1 MVEDGPVRDDL
12 YQAIFRASEA
22 LELPVIL
29 LALASL
35 AWVVVEIG
43 AFVVETARRRK
54 RSLPQLVAAADAA
67 RGQLD
72 RGDRAAAKADLA
84 AVGWGPSMGEVL
96 DEFAAVSSTARA
108 EPRMSKLLADFDFGR
123 QRRLSRTRLL
133 VRTGPALGLMG
144 TLIPLS
150 PALEGLA
157 SGDVATLADNLR
169 LAFSITVLGLLI
181 GASAFALSLFRD
193 RIYGQDFSDLEY
205 VAAILT
211 AEPDPPVVS
220 GLSDHRKVVEP

>member
-29 LALASL
+29 LALVSL
-35 AWVVVEIG
+35 AWVVVEVG
-43 AFVVETARRRK
+43 AFVAETARRRK
-54 RSLPQLVAAADAA
+54 RSLPQLVVAADLA
-67 RGQLD
+67 RGHVD
-72 RGDRAAAKADLA
+72 RSDRAAAKADLE
-84 AVGWGPSMGEVL
+84 AVAWGPSMGDVL
-96 DEFAAVSSTARA
+96 DDFAAVAGTPGS
-108 EPRMSKLLADFDFGR
+108 EPRMAKLLADFDFGR

-181 GASAFALSLFRD
+181 GAAAFALSLFRD
-193 RIYGQDFSDLEY
+193 RIYGQDYSDLEY

-211 AEPDPPVVS
+211 AEPDRRAASQPS
-220 GLSDHRKVVEP
+220 AHRKVVDP

>member
-1 MVEDGPVRDDL
+1 MVEDGPVKDDL

-29 LALASL
+29 AALLSL

-43 AFVVETARRRK
+43 AFLAESARRRK
-54 RSLPQLVAAADAA
+54 RSLDGLVAAADHA
-67 RGQLD
+67 RDHLAQD
-72 RGDRAAAKADLA
+72 QRVEAKADLA
-84 AVGWGPSMGEVL
+84 KVAWSPAMGEVL
-96 DEFAAVSSTARA
+96 AEFATVAGTPGA
-108 EPRMSKLLADFDFGR
+108 EPRIAKLLADFDFGR

-133 VRTGPALGLMG
+133 VRSGPALGLMG

-157 SGDVATLADNLR
+157 NGDVATLSDNLR
-169 LAFSITVLGLLI
+169 LAFSITVLGLLV
-181 GASAFALSLFRD
+181 GAAAFALSLFRD

-205 VAAILT
+205 VAAVLT
-211 AEPDPPVVS
+211 ADPEQEPSKHREVVS
-220 GLSDHRKVVEP
+220 